1 MIRSVAR
8 SGPLYRSARERIAP
22 FNAAWLCVGS
32 GLALSALGVY
42 LIDAGMNPDSSGAE
56 LARDAKR
63 QLVFLAASIVA
74 AAMAALP
81 HHRTVMRLAIPAMVA
96 SIGLLIFLLLPGVPS
111 SIVRP
116 INGARAWISFGS
128 FRLQPSELA
137 KIAFVL
143 VVARHLRFRTEHR
156 KFAGLVPPALIAF
169 VPIGLIMLQP
179 DLGTV
184 VLFVPAL
191 FAMLVAAGA
200 RLRHLTIIVLLA
212 ALAAPAAYPLLRPHQ
227 QARINALIGQ
237 FRGGERQG
245 EQTINYQS
253 FTAQN
258 VMGAGGV
265 TGNSDAHTR
274 ALLTYN
280 RLPARHN
287 DMIFAVA
294 VTRFGLLGGVGI
306 LLLYLIWFGGAIAAA
321 ASCKDPFG
329 RLLVVGLAAF
339 VAAQMVINVG
349 MNVGLLPIIGIT
361 LPFLSYGGS
370 SLLTVWLMTGLIFGV
385 ALRRPVPPFR
395 PSFEY
400 GDEE

>member
-1 MIRSVAR
+1 MIRYVAR
-8 SGPLYRSARERIAP
+8 AEPLYRSARERITF
-22 FNAAWLCVGS
+22 FNPAWLCVGA

-42 LIDAGMNPDSSGAE
+42 LIDVGLNPTPSGVDLADEAAG
-56 LARDAKR
+56 
-63 QLVFLAASIVA
+63 QLKFLAVSLGA
-74 AAMAALP
+74 AAAATLPHYRLIMRLALPAMAAAIAL
-81 HHRTVMRLAIPAMVA
+81 LAFLLIPA
-96 SIGLLIFLLLPGVPS
+96 VPA

-116 INGARAWISFGS
+116 VNGARAWINLGVASF
-128 FRLQPSELA
+128 QPSEVA

-156 KFAGLVPPALIAF
+156 RFAGLVPPALIAF

-200 RLRHLTIIVLLA
+200 RLRHLTIVVLIA

-227 QARINALIGQ
+227 QARISALIGQ
-237 FRGGERQG
+237 IKGEREG

-253 FTAQN
+253 VTAQKL
-258 VMGAGGV
+258 MGAGGIS
-265 TGNSDAHTR
+265 GNPDPHAR

-280 RLPARHN
+280 PLPARHN

-306 LLLYLIWFGGAIAAA
+306 LLLYLVWIGGALGAAA
-321 ASCKDPFG
+321 LCKDPFG
-329 RLLVVGLAAF
+329 RLLIVGLAAF
-339 VAAQMVINVG
+339 VGAQTVINIG
-349 MNVGLLPIIGIT
+349 MNIGLLPIIGIT

-370 SLLTVWLMTGLIFGV
+370 SLLTVWLMTGLIFSV
-385 ALRRPVPPFR
+385 AMRRPVPPYR

-400 GDEE
+400 DDES

>member
-1 MIRSVAR
+1 MIRQVTR
-8 SGPLYRSARERIAP
+8 TQPLWRGARERIELIHPGWVCVAI
-22 FNAAWLCVGS
+22 AA
-32 GLALSALGVY
+32 ALSALGVY
-42 LIDAGMNPDSSGAE
+42 LIDVGLRPVGGGAQ
-56 LARDAKR
+56 LARDASEQLKFLAVSIIGAAVVTVPHYR
-63 QLVFLAASIVA
+63 LIMRLAVPAMAVAIALLVFL
-74 AAMAALP
+74 L
-81 HHRTVMRLAIPAMVA
+81 IPA
-96 SIGLLIFLLLPGVPS
+96 VPS

-116 INGARAWISFGS
+116 VNGARAWIHLGVASF
-128 FRLQPSELA
+128 QPSEVA

-156 KFAGLVPPALIAF
+156 RFAGLLTPALIAF
-169 VPIGLIMLQP
+169 APIGLIMLQP

-200 RLRHLTIIVLLA
+200 RLRHLTIIVLIA
-212 ALAAPAAYPLLRPHQ
+212 AMAAPAAYPLLRPHQ

-237 FRGGERQG
+237 IRGEREG
-245 EQTINYQS
+245 EQTINFQS

-258 VMGAGGV
+258 VMGAGGL

-287 DMIFAVA
+287 DMVFAVGVA
-294 VTRFGLLGGVGI
+294 RFGLLGGAAI
-306 LLLYLIWFGGAIAAA
+306 LLMYLLWIGGALAGAAM
-321 ASCKDPFG
+321 CKDPFG
-329 RLLVVGLAAF
+329 RLLIVGLAAF
-339 VAAQMVINVG
+339 IAAQMVINIG

-361 LPFLSYGGS
+361 LPFLSAGGS
-370 SLLTVWLMTGLIFGV
+370 SLLTVWLMTGLIFNV
-385 ALRRPVPPFR
+385 SMRRPVPPYR

-400 GDEE
+400 DDD